1 MPMQRAVRGLL
12 LGVLLLLLQLT
23 AAHAAPDVV
32 TLAAADATLQPD
44 GQPQRDKR
52 VALRH
57 RWDDEFPGVDGRAT
71 YRLALPAFEQPSP
84 ALLFERI
91 GNQAR
96 IRVNGT
102 LLQNFGELGNPRVD
116 AGKASQMV
124 IVPPALLHAD
134 RPNEL
139 EIEATMQALR
149 GGGLSPVRYG
159 PQQAI
164 EALHAEH
171 RLREQTASA
180 AYAASMLLMGGLA
193 AGLWWRQRDVLYGC
207 FGLAAFFGALR
218 HVDRIWLD
226 VPLPWPVWG
235 ALMAIG
241 YGCHLA
247 LIARFIILMLGRNP
261 RWLVRAIYAVLASV
275 VVLALLSFALR
286 VPLLWTAGLVML
298 QVVGLACFAVV
309 LREALRER
317 RRIAWVVLGA
327 GSLLLLA
334 GAHDIVRVRMGL
346 LGDATHPLAPH
357 AMFFFVLILAGIVV
371 ERYSRSV
378 SDYRA
383 LNDHLAER
391 VAEREGQLNQ
401 AFEALRAQK
410 EEQAVLSERQRIM
423 REIHDGVGSQLVGLL
438 NMVSRREADPA
449 ALQEHV
455 KLALDEMRMAVD
467 SLQPVH
473 SDLTTVLATLRY
485 RLQPRLQGA
494 GVAVVWDV
502 TPLPALAH
510 LSPQEILQVQR
521 ILLEAFTN
529 VLKHA
534 SATEVVMQA
543 RWLDGEDTAV
553 MLRLSDNG
561 VGLPRPADG
570 EPRRGHGVPN
580 MQARANAIGASLRV
594 EAVPG
599 GGTSV
604 VLVWPVRRGSAGTS
618 TIAVS

>member
-1 MPMQRAVRGLL
+1 
-12 LGVLLLLLQLT
+12 
-23 AAHAAPDVV
+23 
-32 TLAAADATLQPD
+32 
-44 GQPQRDKR
+44 
-52 VALRH
+52 
-57 RWDDEFPGVDGRAT
+57 
-71 YRLALPAFEQPSP
+71 
-84 ALLFERI
+84 
-91 GNQAR
+91 
-96 IRVNGT
+96 
-102 LLQNFGELGNPRVD
+102 
-116 AGKASQMV
+116 
-124 IVPPALLHAD
+124 
-134 RPNEL
+134 
-139 EIEATMQALR
+139 
-149 GGGLSPVRYG
+149 
-159 PQQAI
+159 
-164 EALHAEH
+164 
-171 RLREQTASA
+171 
-180 AYAASMLLMGGLA
+180 
-193 AGLWWRQRDVLYGC
+193 
-207 FGLAAFFGALR
+207 
-218 HVDRIWLD
+218 
-226 VPLPWPVWG
+226 
-235 ALMAIG
+235 
-241 YGCHLA
+241 
-247 LIARFIILMLGRNP
+247 
-261 RWLVRAIYAVLASV
+261 
-275 VVLALLSFALR
+275 
-286 VPLLWTAGLVML
+286 ML

-334 GAHDIVRVRMGL
+334 GAHDILRVRMGL
-346 LGDATHPLAPH
+346 LGGADHPLAPH
-357 AMFFFVLILAGIVV
+357 AMFFFVLILAGLVV

-502 TPLPALAH
+502 APLPALAH

-570 EPRRGHGVPN
+570 EKPRGHGVPN
-580 MQARANAIGASLRV
+580 MQARASAIGASLRV
-594 EAVPG
+594 EAAPG

-604 VLVWPVRRGSAGTS
+604 VLIWPVRRGSAGTS